1 MIKVS
6 NEIFEGDEQLG
17 FTRMRFAE
25 AMLDIRQDLE
35 IFKVGHNAD

>member
-6 NEIFEGDEQLG
+6 SKIFEGDEQLG
-17 FTRMRFAE
+17 LIRMRFAE